1 MTFPISFP
9 AWLRALAVNFAL
21 WAVLCALAGMTT
33 YGDAQQHGD
42 TRSYWQMSLGW
53 WRGYLVMMLQSY
65 ALYMVCRRYPALLA
79 TPRRMALS
87 YLAYVVLGWPLA
99 MLGLGAWRTVK
110 LHHPLTLENAWGYV
124 VSMYKFEWFV
134 GFVLLTMAF
143 GAVAA
148 VLLWRRHRQQDRE
161 LAQARLS
168 LERQRLAALRGQL
181 EPHFMF
187 NTLSAISALVRV
199 GDKPLALDGL
209 ARLGDL
215 LQYALT
221 TSEQD
226 WITLEQELQF
236 MHDYLD
242 LQRLRFGPRLR
253 VRIEGVPALAGG
265 MECPPMLLQP
275 LLENALRHDLECH
288 DGDSDIVVAFAL
300 DGQGLLVRVSNPA
313 PWPAMRQAGSD
324 VAPGAGQGV
333 SGAPTGQ
340 PSRAPGAGLGIGLRG
355 TRARLRLAYGD
366 AASLETRHAD
376 GRFVAELRLPRT
388 PA

>member
-1 MTFPISFP
+1 
-9 AWLRALAVNFAL
+9 
-21 WAVLCALAGMTT
+21 
-33 YGDAQQHGD
+33 
-42 TRSYWQMSLGW
+42 
-53 WRGYLVMMLQSY
+53 
-65 ALYMVCRRYPALLA
+65 
-79 TPRRMALS
+79 
-87 YLAYVVLGWPLA
+87 
-99 MLGLGAWRTVK
+99 
-110 LHHPLTLENAWGYV
+110 
-124 VSMYKFEWFV
+124 
-134 GFVLLTMAF
+134 
-143 GAVAA
+143 
-148 VLLWRRHRQQDRE
+148 
-161 LAQARLS
+161 
-168 LERQRLAALRGQL
+168 
-181 EPHFMF
+181 
-187 NTLSAISALVRV
+187 

-300 DGQGLLVRVSNPA
+300 DVHGLLVRVSNPA
-313 PWPAMRQAGSD
+313 SPPAEHLA
-324 VAPGAGQGV
+324 APSGQR
-333 SGAPTGQ
+333 
-340 PSRAPGAGLGIGLRG
+340 SRAPGAGLGIGLRG

-376 GRFVAELRLPRT
+376 GRFVAELRLPRA
-388 PA
+388 PE